1 LKPRHDVRL
10 ALTIDRGAP
19 ALHWTKVQLSGG
31 SDLDTPTFR
40 ARAVLLTR
48 ADVPDAEVTALVE
61 AVVGH
66 FDVFH
71 VLLPVLADLTPSD
84 LASVGSS
91 APLHPAAE
99 NALRRTGLLN

>member
-1 LKPRHDVRL
+1 DGPAIDGLLKAQPFLRRVVVPRGLYEGGDV
-10 ALTIDRGAP
+10 
-19 ALHWTKVQLSGG
+19 
-31 SDLDTPTFR
+31 DTPTFG

-66 FDVFH
+66 FDVFRL
-71 VLLPVLADLTPSD
+71 LLPVLADLTPSD

-91 APLHPAAE
+91 APLHPAADS
-99 NALRRTGLLN
+99 ALRKTGLLN